1 MKLKYLKINNNKD
14 WSVLWN
20 ALNHLERQ
28 TKDMIEF
35 EKDNIKAHRDV
46 LKIDNDYQ
54 YYFSDINASISSLSR
69 YKRNLKIILK
79 KMGELKQVYFDV

>member
-1 MKLKYLKINNNKD
+1 M
-14 WSVLWN
+14 
-20 ALNHLERQ
+20 HLTIERQ

-35 EKDNIKAHRDV
+35 EKDNIKAYRDV

-54 YYFSDINASISSLSR
+54 YYFSDINASIASLSR